1 MQHSTSI
8 LDINDDG
15 ERERRRN
22 ARGKE
27 NIPPAPEEQT
37 VEQVYTG
44 PVTRS
49 RANASKSVTMSDR
62 SRVALAE
69 LNPSDFATEEQLQSD
84 SEHASSDEEGHDD
97 DDDDNDEQN
106 EVDNTLASIPE
117 ERDEAESLEPKIES
131 KSRPLTRR
139 LTRAAAAAAVAELQ
153 HQSEETEEKEHK
165 EDAAKPVFNIFDE
178 NTAEKTVSN

>member
-27 NIPPAPEEQT
+27 NIPPAPEDQT

-49 RANASKSVTMSDR
+49 RANASKNVTMSDR

-84 SEHASSDEEGHDD
+84 SEHASSDEEGHG
-97 DDDDNDEQN
+97 DDDNDEQN

-117 ERDEAESLEPKIES
+117 ERDEAESFGPKIES

-153 HQSEETEEKEHK
+153 HKSEETEEKEHK

-178 NTAEKTVSN
+178 NTVEKTVSD